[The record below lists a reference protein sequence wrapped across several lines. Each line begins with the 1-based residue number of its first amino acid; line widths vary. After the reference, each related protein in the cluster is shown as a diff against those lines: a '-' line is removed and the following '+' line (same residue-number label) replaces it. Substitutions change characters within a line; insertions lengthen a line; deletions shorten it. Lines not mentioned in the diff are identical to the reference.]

1 MVLEIQLLIHAFQKV
16 VAPCFCELGPH
27 ESRKNACILR
37 TMQLIQMGLVALR
50 WWEPT
55 HSNDIN
61 IVGLICSFGCPQWNF
76 TVWTL
81 GERPTQH
88 FSNILQHPRQLGK
101 QISGVQQQSLVASQW
116 CKNLAA
122 RCFQEGTGNDVRKYM
137 IGRNVSD
144 SHIKLIA
151 LAEAGIGTQTPFFS
165 CQIQWAQPSFPYF
178 SVYVCPIIGGVWVLI
193 AYSILFNQLCQP
205 SKQLLFCKS

>member
-1 MVLEIQLLIHAFQKV
+1 MDTPSYRLDLQSLECAGSHQRNGTSPVCISCMVLKIQLLIHAFQKV

-27 ESRKNACILR
+27 ESRKNNCILR
-37 TMQLIQMGLVALR
+37 TMQLIQMWLVALR

-61 IVGLICSFGCPQWNF
+61 IVGLICSLGCPQWNF

-88 FSNILQHPRQLGK
+88 FSNILQHSRQLWR
-101 QISGVQQQSLVASQW
+101 QISGVQQQGIVASQW

-122 RCFQEGTGNDVRKYM
+122 RCLRFT
-137 IGRNVSD
+137 
-144 SHIKLIA
+144 LIA
-151 LAEAGIGTQTPFFS
+151 PPPHPT
-165 CQIQWAQPSFPYF
+165 
-178 SVYVCPIIGGVWVLI
+178 
-193 AYSILFNQLCQP
+193 
-205 SKQLLFCKS
+205 